1 MAQKLVFG
9 LTQKIFIRAT
19 SYFIHPWVYAF
30 LTAWNW
36 FHASGLIKGDVIV
49 IYVFLSWVCH
59 NDETLLFFVGIIIV
73 TKIITSTIMNK

>member
-1 MAQKLVFG
+1 MAQKLVFR

-59 NDETLLFFVGIIIV
+59 NDETLLFFVGILIV
-73 TKIITSTIMNK
+73 KDGN